1 MAGII
6 KIAPYKPLG
15 VSTQAVPG
23 GGYLNV
29 DASVG
34 NFGPS
39 PLAQLGLQAAQGA
52 TGIAGV
58 VAEQLAGDNEATVKL
73 ADTRMGET
81 EQALL
86 FDSQNGYLNLQGQ
99 DALTQAPAVL
109 DTYREA
115 QSREMATLTDDDQ
128 RRMFAELAD
137 RRLATLSTQVEHHAT
152 AERQRWY
159 DTTSERR
166 IALMQADAAL
176 HWSDDALLRRALG
189 TARAEARDQAE
200 RKGWDAALTETTM
213 RRQTSRVLVS
223 AIEAAVERSPERA
236 QSLRTRYAQHIEEND
251 SAALDALLSEAQTR
265 ERAQAASIEILNATP
280 PDGEQPTPQWRL
292 RQAEAIAEPAVR
304 AATIRRL
311 TSVATAEEARART
324 QAEQALA
331 RVLKDGLT
339 DPSQIPVR
347 QWVTLD
353 AERRQAIET
362 RLDHNAR
369 GDEPAPNPAL
379 VDELATQMTDAPQDF
394 ARRDLVPA
402 IAHLPLPQWQRFRER
417 QAGIRRDDPATQD
430 EIYAIRRGLQLA
442 RKMLPDDDSAT
453 GIRAELVEEIA
464 TRRRIDGKSPTDADI
479 AGMLARYVPT
489 APHTTQTLE
498 WDPRVGTESTQLRFV
513 PPRARP
519 GDRSD
524 IHLAQAELQEPA
536 KARRGV
542 APLTEPDPGSPEF
555 QDAMAAA
562 KVITNPNPE
571 LDPDSKAFETEMA
584 ARKARLI
591 ADPGKPVVLP
601 NGEKVPSDEPDR
613 PPFLMSPVADLSE
626 VARAGRITG
635 AKLRIKLASRFWEFP
650 GYAEEL
656 VGQALAQG
664 GQFDYQRT
672 LNPDGAPGYVQLRQF
687 RDVSNFNVGLFMQQ
701 TGFFPRVD
709 EVLWIAGQYAKKHS
723 RNYME
728 KEPYG
733 LDPRVRR
740 WIERGFAAGESGL
753 FDPPPRDP
761 APLPDPGPLAVP

>member
-1 MAGII
+1 MAGRIRI
-6 KIAPYKPLG
+6 PPYKPLG
-15 VSTQAVPG
+15 ISTQAVPG
-23 GGYLNV
+23 GGYINV
-29 DASVG
+29 DASAG
-34 NFGPS
+34 KFGPS
-39 PLAQLGLQAAQGA
+39 PLAQLGLE
-52 TGIAGV
+52 
-58 VAEQLAGDNEATVKL
+58 VAEGAVGITKEVTKQISLDNEAIVKA
-73 ADTRMGET
+73 ADMRLGEA
-81 EQALL
+81 EQAML
-86 FDSQNGYLNLQGQ
+86 FDAKAGYLNTQGE
-99 DALTQAPAVL
+99 AAVKRAPEVL
-109 DTYREA
+109 DAYREVQRRELDTMA
-115 QSREMATLTDDDQ
+115 DDEQREMLEDVA
-128 RRMFAELAD
+128 R
-137 RRLATLSTQVEHHAT
+137 RRLTTFGQQVERHSA
-152 AERQRWY
+152 AERLRWH
-159 DTTSERR
+159 DAMGEQR
-166 IALMQADAAL
+166 IAQMRTDAGL
-176 HWSDDALLRRALG
+176 YWSDDALLRRALG
-189 TARAEARDQAE
+189 TTRAEVKARGED
-200 RKGWDAALTETTM
+200 RGWDSALTETTM

-324 QAEQALA
+324 EAEQALA

-417 QAGIRRDDPATQD
+417 QAGIRRDDPTTQD

-442 RKMLPDDDSAT
+442 RKVLPDDDSAA
-453 GIRAELVEEIA
+453 GIRAELVEEID

-498 WDPRVGTESTQLRFV
+498 WDPRVRTESTQLRFV

-524 IHLAQAELQEPA
+524 IHLAQAGPQEPA

-562 KVITNPNPE
+562 KVITNLNPE
-571 LDPDSKAFETEMA
+571 LDPDSKAFETEMT

-613 PPFLMSPVADLSE
+613 PPYLMSPVADLSV
-626 VARAGRITG
+626 VAEAGRKVFMQILGRMPT
-635 AKLRIKLASRFWEFP
+635 SRSEAREY
-650 GYAEEL
+650 GREL
-656 VGQALAQG
+656 VRRALAQG
-664 GQFDYQRT
+664 GQFDYQRERS
-672 LNPDGAPGYVQLRQF
+672 PDGAPDYVQLRQF

-701 TGFFPRVD
+701 TGLFYDVD
-709 EVLWIAGQYAKKHS
+709 EVLKIAGDYAKEHS
-723 RNYME
+723 SNYMPN
-728 KEPYG
+728 EPHG
-733 LDPRVRR
+733 LDPRVKR
-740 WIERGFAAGESGL
+740 WIERGFAAGKSGV
-753 FDPPPRDP
+753 FGPF
-761 APLPDPGPLAVP
+761 PLSKNKKAVPRVID